1 MEDPVNKA
9 LVIGGGS
16 FGTALALILARKGA
30 NVSVWV
36 RQADQAENV
45 NRARE
50 NVKYLPGTKL
60 PENLVFT
67 NIIDASITEGLELVI
82 FAIPTQFLR
91 PFLEEHR
98 STFPVCIPLLQSAK
112 GIEIGTLKTP
122 YDIMTDELPGKYGKY
137 ICVLAG
143 PSFAKEM
150 AAGLVTNVT
159 VAAPDRD
166 VCQRAQRMMSAR
178 AANFRCYASPDY
190 MGCEIAGA
198 VKNVLAI
205 ASGASHG
212 LGLGLNAR
220 AALICRGLH
229 EMTLLAK
236 ALGSNGAAMSGLAG
250 VGDLLLTCSSEMSR
264 NFTVGLRIAKGETLD
279 QIMLNA
285 TSVAEGVTSARSV
298 KELALSLGVE
308 MPFVS
313 QVYDVL
319 YNNKSVVDALVYLQ
333 DRPLTAEN

>member
-1 MEDPVNKA
+1 MEDAVQKA

-30 NVSVWV
+30 TVNVWV
-36 RQADQAENV
+36 RQADQAAAV
-45 NRARE
+45 NRDRE
-50 NVKYLPGTKL
+50 NTKYLKGTKI
-60 PENLVFT
+60 PDNITFT
-67 NIIDASITEGLELVI
+67 SSIDAGVLHALDLVI

-91 PFLEEHR
+91 SFLEEHR
-98 STFPVCIPLLQSAK
+98 STFPVGIPLLQSAK
-112 GIEIGTLKTP
+112 GIEIGSLKTP
-122 YDIMTDELPGKYGKY
+122 FEIMTDELPGKYGKF

-150 AAGLVTNVT
+150 AAGLVTNVA
-159 VAAPDRD
+159 VAAPDRE
-166 VCQRAQRMMSAR
+166 VCERAQRLMSAR
-178 AANFRCYASPDY
+178 SANFRCYTSTDY

-220 AALICRGLH
+220 AALICRGLS
-229 EMTLLAK
+229 EMTQLAK
-236 ALGSNGAAMSGLAG
+236 ALGSNGASMAGLAG

-264 NFTVGLRIAKGETLD
+264 NFTVGLRIAKGETLE

-285 TSVAEGVTSARSV
+285 NSVAEGVTSARSV
-298 KELALSLGVE
+298 KELADKLGVE

-313 QVYDVL
+313 QVYEVL
-319 YNNKSVVDALVYLQ
+319 YNGKNVVDALVYLQ
-333 DRPLTAEN
+333 DRPLTAE